1 MGGGGKNDGGDA
13 QTTRPLHVPLLTA
26 LRDEASTPANR
37 TLVEEIWRGGSWR
50 VFPLLLILGAT
61 VAMIMPG
68 LPTSCVAYFAGEP
81 CVGSQAPGGASKA
94 CENAHWQC
102 TQFQS
107 FWQLVTHSVLGA
119 VLLPLT
125 GKLSDVYGRRP
136 FIIIGTALA
145 ALPIY
150 LFFAMEQGWVSYG
163 LLYPFLCIGAAFGPF
178 SACLA
183 YVSDTSSKRFRT
195 QIMGMILGEAFL
207 GILIGA
213 CIWIP
218 SHANACDSPSRSF
231 RSSSF
236 AFD

>member
-1 MGGGGKNDGGDA
+1 
-13 QTTRPLHVPLLTA
+13 
-26 LRDEASTPANR
+26 
-37 TLVEEIWRGGSWR
+37 
-50 VFPLLLILGAT
+50 
-61 VAMIMPG
+61 
-68 LPTSCVAYFAGEP
+68 
-81 CVGSQAPGGASKA
+81 
-94 CENAHWQC
+94 
-102 TQFQS
+102 
-107 FWQLVTHSVLGA
+107 
-119 VLLPLT
+119 
-125 GKLSDVYGRRP
+125 
-136 FIIIGTALA
+136 
-145 ALPIY
+145 
-150 LFFAMEQGWVSYG
+150 MEQGWVSYG